1 MKKRLFALL
10 LAVSANTCYYHI
22 DFGQR
27 ALYAC
32 GDEWQGSNGQIA
44 CGLVYQAP

>member
-10 LAVSANTCYYHI
+10 LALGTNTCYYHI

-32 GDEWQGSNGQIA
+32 GDEWAGSEGRIA
-44 CGLVYQAP
+44 CTIVYQAP